1 MRAKTLTD
9 LLRQGDRVAVSNIT
23 GREAGEVTEASHC
36 YAGNIVGGW
45 ALGKGGGQLPV
56 EHQSSLPVFSDYADL
71 REHLPRERHPNKIVI
86 YSPPEAVYGEIKNV
100 VKASLGNAETIFI
113 ITEHVSTEVSA
124 KIHKLCRSEDIDVIG
139 CNTLGVIN
147 VTEHVR
153 IGAVGGDAPEETFH
167 PGGATLISNSGNMV
181 NTMAS
186 YLYGAGIGTRFG
198 ISTGKDQLILT
209 PLRELLELALHDDLT
224 QVVVLYV
231 EPGGLYEQIAAAWMQ
246 EVGFSKPMI
255 VYVAGT
261 IADERNLSLGHAGAV
276 VEGVGTR
283 AREKMALWDAYLG
296 VPPFAPGMSF
306 ESDRPPVRGLRIQ
319 ALHDLPEAV
328 RVLYDLLRRERDYR
342 HYTSLRLNPWL
353 KNMGRLAARLPP
365 ALVLSEG
372 NVPPPYKEQIEQF
385 HKTQF
390 GRMTTRREMRSAS
403 HASSNDGAT
412 PRVYGRSVLRL
423 MESQSFAY
431 TLILAWTGHPPAR
444 PFEPE
449 LVEKTL
455 IAALT
460 NGPGTISAQ
469 AAKLSA
475 SAGNS
480 PHTAMIATLATV
492 GDVHGGNGR
501 EAVALMIDAFANS
514 GLTDPYD
521 AASKDL
527 VRQKARGVAAE
538 ILRRKRTAADQDIAF
553 QRMPCLGHPVYR
565 NEDVNYDP
573 REQVVARH
581 LEEAQVYHAFLDFY
595 HELAV
600 AMREAGVTR
609 NVLAVNVDAAI
620 ACVWLGVCWP
630 LLCEK
635 RLSVDRAKN
644 IAVAA
649 FALGRAAGGASEYFD
664 HADFGL
670 PMDMRIPV
678 TECTSLTAD
687 VTDEQTRPNS
697 VAAAEPT

>member
-9 LLRQGDRVAVSNIT
+9 LLRRGDRVAVSNIT
-23 GREAGEVTEASHC
+23 GREAGKVTEVSHR
-36 YAGNIVGGW
+36 YGANIVGGW
-45 ALGKGGGQLPV
+45 ALGKGGGEIPV
-56 EHQSSLPVFSDYADL
+56 EQQSSLPVFSDYADL
-71 REHLPRERHPNKIVI
+71 LEHLPHERHPNKIII

-100 VKASLGNAETIFI
+100 VKASLGNVQTIFI
-113 ITEHVSTEVSA
+113 ITENVSIEVSA
-124 KIHKLCRSEDIDVIG
+124 KIHKLCESENIDVVG

-153 IGAVGGDAPEETFH
+153 IGAVGGDSPEETFY
-167 PGGATLISNSGNMV
+167 PGSATIISNSGNMV

-186 YLYGAGIGTRFG
+186 YLYGAGIGMRFG

-209 PLRELLELALHDDLT
+209 PLRDLLEMAFHDDPT
-224 QVVVLYV
+224 EMIVLYA
-231 EPGGLYEQIAAAWMQ
+231 EPGGLYEQMAVGWMQ
-246 EVGFSKPMI
+246 EVGFSKPVI
-255 VYVAGT
+255 VYVGGT
-261 IADERNLSLGHAGAV
+261 IADDRNLSLGHAGAV
-276 VEGVGTR
+276 AEGVGTR
-283 AREKMALWDAYLG
+283 AREKMALFDAYLG
-296 VPPFAPGMSF
+296 VSPFTPGTIF
-306 ESDRPPVRGLRIQ
+306 EPDRLPVRGLRIQ
-319 ALHDLPEAV
+319 ALHDLPEAG

-353 KNMGRLAARLPP
+353 KNMGRLGARLPP

-372 NVPPPYKEQIEQF
+372 TVPPPYKEQIEQF
-385 HKTQF
+385 HTTQF
-390 GRMTTRREMRSAS
+390 GRMTTRREMRGAS

-412 PRVYGRSVLRL
+412 PRIYGHSVLRL
-423 MESQSFAY
+423 MESRSLAHA
-431 TLILAWTGHPPAR
+431 LILGWTGYPPAR
-444 PFEPE
+444 PFESE
-449 LVEKTL
+449 LVEMTL
-455 IAALT
+455 IAAIT

-480 PHTAMIATLATV
+480 PHTAMIATLATI
-492 GDVHGGNGR
+492 GEVHGGNGK
-501 EAVALMIDAFANS
+501 EAVAFMIDAFASS
-514 GLTDPYD
+514 GLKDPYD

-527 VRQKARGVAAE
+527 VRQKARQTAAE
-538 ILRRKRTAADQDIAF
+538 ILRRKRSATEQDVAF
-553 QRMPCLGHPVYR
+553 QRVPCLGHPVYR
-565 NEDVNYDP
+565 SEDVNYDP

-581 LEEAQVYHAFLDFY
+581 LEQAGVYHAFLDFY
-595 HELAV
+595 HELAL

-620 ACVWLGVCWP
+620 ACVWLGICWP

-649 FALGRAAGGASEYFD
+649 FALGRAAGGAGEYFD
-664 HADFGL
+664 HADFGQ

-678 TECTSLTAD
+678 SGCVSLTAD
-687 VTDEQTRPNS
+687 VTEES
-697 VAAAEPT
+697 